1 MSFRRTLG
9 IRGRLFLAFGLVAAL
24 TVLASGVAF
33 LSYDR
38 VRDSLADI
46 TGKNLPAMGSALAL
60 ARESA
65 AIAAASPV
73 LASASDQKAREAA
86 ASALD
91 ARMRKLDE
99 LIGTLAA
106 WPENAEAT
114 ARLRATAQKLAA
126 NVALLSQS
134 VERRIAL
141 KSQRETLATNVRT
154 AHRALGEKIAPL
166 VDDAAFNLTLAL
178 QSAGEK
184 PDAAELGKTLG
195 KLADTDLAELQ
206 AVSALQAEGNLVQ
219 GLLTEATITPRKEY
233 LEPLRESYRAAAGRI
248 AKALAQLKESPNGP
262 ALKTL
267 LTALLAYGE
276 GEQSAFTLRVR
287 ELDEIAA
294 SEKILAANRELAQ
307 GLEREVA
314 ALVDATDGEA
324 TAAAA
329 GSEAAISRGRLLL
342 AAIAAASLAL
352 ALGLAWF
359 YAGRNVARRLIVLR
373 GSMAAVAGGDFAAE
387 IPTGGSDEIAEMAG
401 ALRVFRDAGLA
412 AREAAARAEEDR
424 RRLAEERRHEL
435 LALAE
440 SFESSVKGVVGNVSG
455 AADEMRSTAA
465 RMVATAGET
474 TRQAGAVAQASAQ
487 ASENVQTVAAA
498 TEELASSTSE
508 IGRQVEE
515 SSKVAGQAVGEA
527 QRTAAT
533 VKELAEAAQR
543 IGEVVALI
551 SDIASQTNLLALN
564 ATIEA
569 ARAGEAGKGFAVVA
583 SEVKTLATQT
593 AKATDDIGT
602 QIRAIQD
609 STRGAVDAIAAINA
623 VIARIDEIATA
634 VAVAVEEQNAT
645 TRDIAKNVQQAAKGT
660 REVSGNI
667 AGVTEAAGAAGN
679 AASLVAEAA
688 AGLAQ
693 QSQTLSEEVERFLA
707 RVRAA

>member
-1 MSFRRTLG
+1 VSFRRSLG

-38 VRDSLADI
+38 VRDSLAGI

-73 LASASDQKAREAA
+73 LASASDQKASEIAGT
-86 ASALD
+86 ALE

-99 LIGTLAA
+99 LVGTLAA
-106 WPENAEAT
+106 RPENAEAA

-141 KSQRETLATNVRT
+141 KVEREALATKIRA
-154 AHRALGEKIAPL
+154 AHRALGAKIGPL
-166 VDDAAFNLTLAL
+166 VDDATFNLTLAL
-178 QSAGEK
+178 QAAGEK
-184 PDAAELGKTLG
+184 PDAELGKTLG

-206 AVSALQAEGNLVQ
+206 AVSDLQAEGNLVQ
-219 GLLTEATITPRKEY
+219 GLLTEATITPGKEY
-233 LEPLRESYRAAAGRI
+233 LEPLKESYRTAAGRI
-248 AKALAQLKESPNGP
+248 DRGLAQLKSSPNGP
-262 ALKTL
+262 GLKALL
-267 LTALLAYGE
+267 AALLAYGE
-276 GEQSAFTLRVR
+276 GEQSAFALRVK

-294 SEKILAANRELAQ
+294 SDRILAANRELAQ

-314 ALVDATDGEA
+314 ALVQSTESDAA
-324 TAAAA
+324 AAAA
-329 GSEAAISRGRLLL
+329 GSEAAISRGRQLL
-342 AAIAAASLAL
+342 AAIATASLAL

-359 YAGRNVARRLIVLR
+359 YAGRNVARRLIALR

-387 IPTGGSDEIAEMAG
+387 IPAGGSDEIAEMAR
-401 ALRVFRDAGLA
+401 ALRIFRDAGLA

-440 SFESSVKGVVGNVSG
+440 SFEISVKGVVGKVSG
-455 AADEMRSTAA
+455 AAEKMRSTAS

-474 TRQAGAVAQASAQ
+474 TRQASAVTQASTQ

-498 TEELASSTSE
+498 AEELASSTAE
-508 IGRQVEE
+508 IGRQVAE

-533 VKELAEAAQR
+533 VKDLAEAAQR

-609 STRGAVDAIAAINA
+609 STRGAVDAIAAINT

-634 VAVAVEEQNAT
+634 VAAAVDEQSAT
-645 TRDIAKNVQQAAKGT
+645 TRDIARNVQQAAKGT

-667 AGVTEAAGAAGN
+667 AGVTQAAGEAGN
-679 AASLVAEAA
+679 AATMVEEAA
-688 AGLAQ
+688 AGLAM
-693 QSQTLSEEVERFLA
+693 QSQTLSAEVERFLA